1 MGLYDMHASF
11 SYVSVMLYLWC
22 WTIMLFCDIELTHL
36 RYFDECYVPK
46 WFMDYELISA
56 ATFEILLKLNYYL
69 TVFGTMFVC
78 DIPFMVFT
86 LIIV

>member
-1 MGLYDMHASF
+1 
-11 SYVSVMLYLWC
+11 
-22 WTIMLFCDIELTHL
+22 
-36 RYFDECYVPK
+36 
-46 WFMDYELISA
+46 
-56 ATFEILLKLNYYL
+56 LLKLNCYL